1 MLSLHMMSV
10 ETGQILLPTGLG
22 VFFLGWSESGI
33 RRIIL
38 PDLTEKP
45 APSRGH
51 TDAGETASLP
61 DFMQEACARIRAYAA
76 GALDDFA
83 SVPVDLSGLDV
94 FRRAIYETVRKV
106 GCGETVTYGELCQ
119 CAGFPGK
126 PRETGAALGRN
137 PVPLIVPCHRV
148 LAAGNR
154 PGGFS
159 APGGVASKMRLLAHE
174 GVDLSPPPPAQA
186 AFVF

>member
-1 MLSLHMMSV
+1 MSM
-10 ETGQILLPTGLG
+10 EIGQIELATELG
-22 VFFLGWSESGI
+22 IFFLGWSESGI
-33 RRIIL
+33 CRIIL
-38 PDLTEKP
+38 PDLTETRARGGIDADG
-45 APSRGH
+45 APP
-51 TDAGETASLP
+51 LP
-61 DFMQEACARIRAYAA
+61 DFMREACARIKAYAA
-76 GALDDFA
+76 GARDDFA
-83 SVPVDLSGLDV
+83 SLPVDLSGLDG

-119 CAGFPGK
+119 RAGFPGK

-186 AFVF
+186 AFLF

>member
-1 MLSLHMMSV
+1 MLYSDMMS
-10 ETGQILLPTGLG
+10 ENGQIELATELG
-22 VFFLGWSESGI
+22 VFFLGWNERGI
-33 RRIIL
+33 DRIIL
-38 PDLTEKP
+38 PDLTEKSP
-45 APSRGH
+45 LG
-51 TDAGETASLP
+51 TGDAGDTAALP
-61 DFMQEACARIRAYAA
+61 DFVEDACARIKAYAA
-76 GALDDFA
+76 GARDDFA
-83 SVPVDLSGLDV
+83 SVPVDLSGLDA

-119 CAGFPGK
+119 RAGFPGK

-148 LAAGNR
+148 LAAGNQ

>member
-1 MLSLHMMSV
+1 MLHAMSV
-10 ETGQILLPTGLG
+10 EIGRIELATGLG
-22 VFFLGWSESGI
+22 VFFLGWNERGI
-33 RRIIL
+33 CRIV
-38 PDLTEKP
+38 
-45 APSRGH
+45 
-51 TDAGETASLP
+51 LP
-61 DFMQEACARIRAYAA
+61 DFTGRTAPLSRDAVEGEASPDPGFVADTCARIKAYAA
-76 GALDDFA
+76 GARDDFA
-83 SVPVDLSGLDV
+83 SVPVDLSGLDA

-106 GCGETVTYGELCQ
+106 RCGETVTYGELCLR
-119 CAGFPGK
+119 AGFPGK

-159 APGGVASKMRLLAHE
+159 APGGVASKMLLLAHE

-186 AFVF
+186 AFSF